1 MMASVEERVW
11 SGTLSGPTR
20 RDRRPGRYSVYLPD
34 PLVGRRFR
42 LDGEVAAEVA
52 EAEADLARFDS
63 AASSPSGAEAPAR
76 LLLCAEAMGSS
87 RIEGL
92 VIGPRRL
99 LRAAAAQRAGA
110 AFRDATAVEVL
121 GNIAALGWGV
131 AAVAPGGAI
140 GADTIL
146 EAHRRL
152 AEGTPLEEHGGS
164 LRRVQN
170 WIGGSHYNPCSA
182 DFVPPPP
189 DLVPGLVEDLCEFA
203 GGDGLPVLAQAAIA
217 HAQFETIHPFVDGN
231 GRTGRVLIHQILH
244 RRGYAQ
250 RCLPPISLILET
262 HGEAYIRGL
271 IGTRYEGPPESE
283 TAHRGTNDWIEFF
296 AAACRRAVREARG
309 FEARIRDLVDSWRS
323 RLGPVRRDS
332 AVHGLIE
339 ALPAVPV
346 LTVAS
351 AAPLL
356 GRSFQATGSA
366 VARLVAAGILTQVRA
381 GRRNRAFE
389 APELIEAFTDLEHQL
404 ASPAGDTRREPPS
417 RPVPARPGA

>member
-1 MMASVEERVW
+1 MASLEERHW
-11 SGTLSGPTR
+11 RSNLSGPTR

-34 PLVGRRFR
+34 PLVGRRFV

-52 EAEADLARFDS
+52 GAEADLARLDQ
-63 AASSPSGAEAPAR
+63 AAPSPSGTPGPAR
-76 LLLCAEAMGSS
+76 LLLCAEAVGSS

-92 VIGPRRL
+92 VIGARRL

-140 GADTIL
+140 GTDTLL

-164 LRRVQN
+164 LRRAQN

-203 GGDGLPVLAQAAIA
+203 GGDHLPALAQAAIA

-231 GRTGRVLIHQILH
+231 GRTGRVLIHQILR

-250 RCLPPISLILET
+250 RFLPPISLILAT
-262 HGEAYIRGL
+262 HGDAYIRGL
-271 IGTRYEGPPESE
+271 TGTRYSGPPDSE
-283 TAHRGTNDWIEFF
+283 AAHRGTNDWIEFF
-296 AAACRRAVREARG
+296 AAACRRAVQEARG
-309 FEARIRDLVDSWRS
+309 FEARIHGLVDSWRS

-332 AVHGLIE
+332 AVLGLIE
-339 ALPAVPV
+339 VLPAVPV

-351 AAPLL
+351 AASLL

-366 VARLVAAGILTQVRA
+366 VERLVAAGILTQVRA

-389 APELIEAFTDLEHQL
+389 APELIEAFTGLERQL

-417 RPVPARPGA
+417 RPVPARPDA

>member
-1 MMASVEERVW
+1 M
-11 SGTLSGPTR
+11 
-20 RDRRPGRYSVYLPD
+20 
-34 PLVGRRFR
+34 
-42 LDGEVAAEVA
+42 
-52 EAEADLARFDS
+52 
-63 AASSPSGAEAPAR
+63 
-76 LLLCAEAMGSS
+76 
-87 RIEGL
+87 
-92 VIGPRRL
+92 
-99 LRAAAAQRAGA
+99 
-110 AFRDATAVEVL
+110 
-121 GNIAALGWGV
+121 
-131 AAVAPGGAI
+131 APGGTIAT
-140 GADTIL
+140 DTLL

-170 WIGGSHYNPCSA
+170 WIGGSHYDPCSA

-189 DLVPGLVEDLCEFA
+189 DLVPGLLDDLCEFA
-203 GGDGLPVLAQAAIA
+203 GGDDLPALAQAAIA

-231 GRTGRVLIHQILH
+231 GRTGRVLIHQILR

-250 RCLPPISLILET
+250 RFLPPISLILAT

-271 IGTRYEGPPESE
+271 IGTRYSGPPESE
-283 TAHRGTNDWIEFF
+283 AAHRGTNDWIEFF
-296 AAACRRAVREARG
+296 AAACRRAVQEARG

-332 AVHGLIE
+332 AVLGLIE
-339 ALPAVPV
+339 VLPTVPV

-366 VARLVAAGILTQVRA
+366 VVRLVAAGILTQVRA

-389 APELIEAFTDLEHQL
+389 APELIEAFTGLERGL
-404 ASPAGDTRREPPS
+404 ANPAGDTRREPPS
-417 RPVPARPGA
+417 RPVPARPGAGDPSAGSTPPGPTPAGWQAHPDTSPGSAEGK